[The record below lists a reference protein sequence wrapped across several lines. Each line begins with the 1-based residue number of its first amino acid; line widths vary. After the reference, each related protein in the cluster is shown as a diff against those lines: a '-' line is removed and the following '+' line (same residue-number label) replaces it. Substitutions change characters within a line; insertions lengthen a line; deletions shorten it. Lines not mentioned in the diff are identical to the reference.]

1 MAGPNQGLR
10 SSQKKKEFRS
20 TQAKPGRAL
29 LLILLLAVMLTGGM
43 LLSGEK
49 SPRLGIDL
57 AGGTSI
63 TLTATSDARNEG
75 AVNSTN
81 LNTAVDII
89 ERRVNGLGVSEVE
102 VQAQGDRNIII
113 NIPQGTDEQQARE
126 QVGTTAQLGFRPV
139 LDAQMVGQP
148 GEELPDGEEPPAD
161 EEAETEDGADAP
173 AEDTEGEE
181 SEDGTENDGTGSS
194 DTSLPELSSPG
205 AVTGATQAA
214 FRTQDDS
221 TEEPGTED
229 EGTEESGSEEEGTED
244 EGVEPGGLGAQLA
257 ELDCT
262 TGEAR
267 LANSNENAAKGDD
280 EPIVACDSEGLVKYE
295 LGPVAVPGTDVSSAD
310 SIYNNQSGQ
319 GWIVNM
325 EFNSA
330 GATKFAD
337 ITNELRTQMQPRNQF
352 AITLDGEVVSA
363 PRVSERLAG
372 GSATISGTFDEESAG
387 ELANI
392 LKFGALPISFEE
404 GNYSTISASLGG
416 DQLKAGLIAGG
427 IGLLLVFGYLMYYY
441 RALSLVAIV
450 SLAAMAYLTYV
461 IMTLLGPAIGF
472 AMSLPAI
479 CGAIVAIGITADS
492 FIIYFERIRD
502 EVREGRPVRAAIERA
517 WPRARRTIV
526 VSDVVSFLAAIVL
539 FLVSVGSVQG
549 FAFVLGLTTALDLII
564 VFLLTKPLV
573 TLAARRPFFAKGHK
587 WSGLDPKR
595 LGARPP
601 IRRSTRRPTTVPAE
615 PKEA

>member
-10 SSQKKKEFRS
+10 SPKKDFRS
-20 TQAKPGRAL
+20 AQAKPGRAL
-29 LLILLLAVMLTGGM
+29 LLILLLAVLLSGGM

-49 SPRLGIDL
+49 TPRMGIDL

-63 TLTATSDARNEG
+63 TLTATSDARNED
-75 AVNSTN
+75 AVNATN

-102 VQAQGDRNIII
+102 VQTQGDRNIVI

-139 LDAQMVGQP
+139 WDAQMAGVP
-148 GEELPDGEEPPAD
+148 GEETPGEEPPAD
-161 EEAETEDGADAP
+161 EEATPEDGA
-173 AEDTEGEE
+173 AEDGAVE
-181 SEDGTENDGTGSS
+181 SEDGDTEDSREGDEEAADRS
-194 DTSLPELSSPG
+194 DRSLPELNAPAG
-205 AVTGATQAA
+205 VNQANQA
-214 FRTQDDS
+214 SFRTQDDD
-221 TEEPGTED
+221 GTDAPED
-229 EGTEESGSEEEGTED
+229 EESESPVGDNGGEPQ
-244 EGVEPGGLGAQLA
+244 PGGLSSQLA
-257 ELDCT
+257 ELDCST
-262 TGEAR
+262 VESRQEA
-267 LANSNENAAKGDD
+267 SNNGAAADD
-280 EPIVACDSEGLVKYE
+280 SEPIVACDTEGVFKYE

-310 SIYNNQSGQ
+310 SLYDSQTGQ

-352 AITLDGEVVSA
+352 AIALDGEVVSA

-372 GSATISGTFDEESAG
+372 GSATISGSFNEESSR

-392 LKFGALPISFEE
+392 LKFGALPISFEV
-404 GNYSTISASLGG
+404 GNVTTVSPTLGG
-416 DQLKAGLIAGG
+416 DQLQAGLVAGG
-427 IGLLLVFGYLMYYY
+427 IGLLLVFGYLLFYY
-441 RALSLVAIV
+441 RALSLVAIG
-450 SLAAMAYLTYV
+450 SLVVMAGLTYA

-472 AMSLPAI
+472 ALSLPAV

-492 FIIYFERIRD
+492 FIVYFERIRD
-502 EVREGRPVRAAIERA
+502 EVREGRPIRTAVERA

-526 VSDVVSFLAAIVL
+526 VSDVVSFLAAVVL
-539 FLVSVGSVQG
+539 FIVSVGSVQG
-549 FAFVLGLTTALDLII
+549 FAFVLGLTTALDVVI

-601 IRRSTRRPTTVPAE
+601 IRRSTRRTTTVPAE

>member
-1 MAGPNQGLR
+1 
-10 SSQKKKEFRS
+10 
-20 TQAKPGRAL
+20 
-29 LLILLLAVMLTGGM
+29 MLTGGM

-148 GEELPDGEEPPAD
+148 GEEVPEGEEPPAE
-161 EEAETEDGADAP
+161 EEAETEEGADAP
-173 AEDTEGEE
+173 SDDAEGEDSEEGTEG
-181 SEDGTENDGTGSS
+181 DGTESS
-194 DTSLPELSSPG
+194 DNSLPELSAPG

-221 TEEPGTED
+221 TEEPGTE
-229 EGTEESGSEEEGTED
+229 EGEAPED
-244 EGVEPGGLGAQLA
+244 DALQPGGLGAQLT
-257 ELDCT
+257 ELDCST
-262 TGEAR
+262 LEAR
-267 LANSNENAAKGDD
+267 LASSNENSAAGDD
-280 EPIVACDSEGLVKYE
+280 EAIVACDADGMVKYE

-310 SIYNNQSGQ
+310 SIYDNQSGQ

-330 GATKFAD
+330 GATKFAN

-427 IGLLLVFGYLMYYY
+427 IGLLLVFGYLLYYY
-441 RALSLVAIV
+441 RALSLVAIF

-526 VSDVVSFLAAIVL
+526 ISDVVSFLAAIVL

-601 IRRSTRRPTTVPAE
+601 IRRSMSRPTTVPAE

>member
-10 SSQKKKEFRS
+10 SSQKKEFRS

-148 GEELPDGEEPPAD
+148 GEEVPEGEEPPAE
-161 EEAETEDGADAP
+161 EEAETEEGADAP
-173 AEDTEGEE
+173 SDDAEGEDSEEGTEG
-181 SEDGTENDGTGSS
+181 DGTESS
-194 DTSLPELSSPG
+194 DNSLPELSAPG

-221 TEEPGTED
+221 TEEPGTE
-229 EGTEESGSEEEGTED
+229 EGEAPED
-244 EGVEPGGLGAQLA
+244 DALQPGGLGAQLT
-257 ELDCT
+257 ELDCST
-262 TGEAR
+262 LEAR
-267 LANSNENAAKGDD
+267 LASSNENSAAGDD
-280 EPIVACDSEGLVKYE
+280 EAIVACDADGMVKYE

-310 SIYNNQSGQ
+310 SIYDNQSGQ

-330 GATKFAD
+330 GATKFAN

-427 IGLLLVFGYLMYYY
+427 IGLLLVFGYLLYYY
-441 RALSLVAIV
+441 RALSLVAIF

-526 VSDVVSFLAAIVL
+526 ISDVVSFLAAIVL

-601 IRRSTRRPTTVPAE
+601 IRRSMSRPTTVPAE

>member
-1 MAGPNQGLR
+1 
-10 SSQKKKEFRS
+10 
-20 TQAKPGRAL
+20 
-29 LLILLLAVMLTGGM
+29 MLTGGM

-148 GEELPDGEEPPAD
+148 GEELPEEEEPPAE
-161 EEAETEDGADAP
+161 EEAETDEGADTP
-173 AEDTEGEE
+173 SDDPEGEE
-181 SEDGTENDGTGSS
+181 SEEGTGSDGTGSS
-194 DTSLPELSSPG
+194 DNSLPEFSAPG

-221 TEEPGTED
+221 TEEPADEESTEEEPAESTED
-229 EGTEESGSEEEGTED
+229 GAEQ
-244 EGVEPGGLGAQLA
+244 PGGLGAQLA

-262 TGEAR
+262 TVEAR
-267 LANSNENAAKGDD
+267 LASSNENAAMGD
-280 EPIVACDSEGLVKYE
+280 EEAIVACDSEGLVKYE

-310 SIYNNQSGQ
+310 SVYDNQSGQ

-372 GSATISGTFDEESAG
+372 GSATISGTFDEESSG

-427 IGLLLVFGYLMYYY
+427 IGLLLVFGYLLYYY
-441 RALSLVAIV
+441 RALSLVAII
-450 SLAAMAYLTYV
+450 SLAAMAYLTYA